1 MALDAQLRDQLS
13 RRFDMLLP
21 QLDERQKRLALGTE
35 ARLIGHG
42 GVRGVALAAQVSE
55 ATVRAGVSELVA
67 ADSSLPVGRSRRP
80 GGGRK
85 PAWKHDPGL
94 VEALL
99 GLVEPDERGD
109 PVSPLRWT
117 TKSLRHLADELSRS
131 GHPVSAPTVG
141 RLLKAN
147 GFSLQSTSKTLEGVQ
162 HPDRDAQFRY
172 INEQVKSQQADGQPV
187 ISVDAKKK
195 EHLGQLPAAGREWRP
210 KGNPIAV
217 EDHSFFA
224 TGPDVPLAVPY
235 GIYDIAADA
244 GWVTV
249 GVDHDTSAF
258 AVASIR
264 RWWRGAGSQ
273 EYPHARRLLI
283 TADAGGSNSYRY
295 RLWKAELAAFA
306 AETGLTVTVCH
317 FPPGTSKWNK
327 IEHRLFSAI
336 TLNWRG
342 RPLTSHEVVV
352 ATINATRTRRGLN
365 VHAELDEQTY
375 PLGIAVSKQE
385 LRQLPIQPHEHH
397 GEWNYTIAPTGAE
410 AAPTTADER
419 ARDRTEAL
427 HLLAD
432 QRITGM
438 SGQELAALAEKLAPA
453 QRAQAAQRHFEQRG
467 GPRRRARGA
476 GSKRILTPADGVLIT
491 VVYQRQVCSQKV
503 LGELLGLSDMTIG
516 MVIAETRQLLGEN
529 GVQISPATL
538 RFTTAAALR
547 DYAASDQPL
556 PERSRILQLLSHPD
570 LTGIPPADLA
580 AMTARV
586 RKVLEARGERHRH
599 RRRDGETL
607 PGARGGVFTQKITPD
622 ERILVTIL
630 YLRKLCSQDTL
641 AELFTVS
648 RRTIGNVI
656 REVGPTLAQ
665 DGYTPT
671 PTDKRFPDAKRIINA
686 ATRQS

>member
-1 MALDAQLRDQLS
+1 MALDPQLGDQLS
-13 RRFDMLLP
+13 RRFDALLP

-42 GVRGVALAAQVSE
+42 GVRAVAVAAQVSE
-55 ATVRAGVSELVA
+55 ATVRSGVSELEA

-99 GLVEPDERGD
+99 RLVEPDERGD
-109 PVSPLRWT
+109 
-117 TKSLRHLADELSRS
+117 
-131 GHPVSAPTVG
+131 PVSAPTVG

-162 HPDRDAQFRY
+162 HPDRDAQFHY
-172 INEQVKSQQADGQPV
+172 INEQVKSQQTDGQPV

-195 EHLGQLPAAGREWRP
+195 EQLGQLPAAGREWRP
-210 KGNPIAV
+210 QGNPIAV
-217 EDHSFFA
+217 EDHSFFT

-244 GWVTV
+244 GWVNV

-273 EYPHARRLLI
+273 EYPRARRLLI

-410 AAPTTADER
+410 AAPRTADER

-432 QRITGM
+432 ERITGM

-491 VVYQRQVCSQKV
+491 IVYQRQVCSQKV

-538 RFTTAAALR
+538 RFTTVAALR

-622 ERILVTIL
+622 ERILATIL

-656 REVGPTLAQ
+656 REVGTTLAQ

-671 PTDKRFPDAKRIINA
+671 PTDKRFPDAQSIINA

>member
-327 IEHRLFSAI
+327 SA
-336 TLNWRG
+336 
-342 RPLTSHEVVV
+342 
-352 ATINATRTRRGLN
+352 
-365 VHAELDEQTY
+365 
-375 PLGIAVSKQE
+375 
-385 LRQLPIQPHEHH
+385 
-397 GEWNYTIAPTGAE
+397 
-410 AAPTTADER
+410 
-419 ARDRTEAL
+419 
-427 HLLAD
+427 
-432 QRITGM
+432 
-438 SGQELAALAEKLAPA
+438 
-453 QRAQAAQRHFEQRG
+453 
-467 GPRRRARGA
+467 
-476 GSKRILTPADGVLIT
+476 
-491 VVYQRQVCSQKV
+491 
-503 LGELLGLSDMTIG
+503 
-516 MVIAETRQLLGEN
+516 
-529 GVQISPATL
+529 
-538 RFTTAAALR
+538 
-547 DYAASDQPL
+547 
-556 PERSRILQLLSHPD
+556 
-570 LTGIPPADLA
+570 
-580 AMTARV
+580 
-586 RKVLEARGERHRH
+586 
-599 RRRDGETL
+599 
-607 PGARGGVFTQKITPD
+607 
-622 ERILVTIL
+622 
-630 YLRKLCSQDTL
+630 
-641 AELFTVS
+641 
-648 RRTIGNVI
+648 
-656 REVGPTLAQ
+656 
-665 DGYTPT
+665 
-671 PTDKRFPDAKRIINA
+671 
-686 ATRQS
+686 